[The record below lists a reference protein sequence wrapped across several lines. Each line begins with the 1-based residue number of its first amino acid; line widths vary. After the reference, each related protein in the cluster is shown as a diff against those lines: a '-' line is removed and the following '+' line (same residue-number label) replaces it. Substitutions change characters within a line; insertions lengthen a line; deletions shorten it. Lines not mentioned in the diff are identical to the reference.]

1 MYEAG
6 ISYTDIARQFA
17 AEGIESATG
26 AITWTSSGIRTMLTT
41 DAQRKSVA
49 SSREER
55 WERRYA
61 ELKEWT
67 DILGPLKRRN
77 TGTE

>member
-1 MYEAG
+1 M
-6 ISYTDIARQFA
+6 DQF
-17 AEGIESATG
+17 
-26 AITWTSSGIRTMLTT
+26 GIRTMLTT
-41 DAQRKSVA
+41 DTQRKSVA

>member
-1 MYEAG
+1 MTPEEIAPSRLCPAGSGGNPAG

-41 DAQRKSVA
+41 NAQRKSVA
-49 SSREER
+49 SSRPTT
-55 WERRYA
+55 A
-61 ELKEWT
+61 QAP
-67 DILGPLKRRN
+67 LG
-77 TGTE
+77 